1 MRAGE
6 RAVAALGALLALL
19 GAVLLRVPGV
29 RFSAYLSF
37 CAAAGCLLWLLL
49 CLFARKSRIGKVCK
63 VIFLVILSAGL
74 LLFGALE
81 VLILRGQEDRSALPA
96 DAVIV
101 LGAGVNGE
109 TPSLALWTRIR
120 AAAAY
125 LEAHPDIPAVLS
137 GGQGPGEDI
146 SEAEA
151 MRRALTA
158 LGIGEERLLLEDRST
173 STAENFSYSKA
184 LLEERGLDGGTIAV
198 VTNDFHS
205 FRAGLIARR
214 AGLATFSVTAALPW
228 WWLRVNYFLR
238 EPFALAKTLLLD

>member
-74 LLFGALE
+74 FLFGALE

-120 AAAAY
+120 VAAAY

-146 SEAEA
+146 SEAVMA
-151 MRRALTA
+151 SLTA
-158 LGIGEERLLLEDRST
+158 
-173 STAENFSYSKA
+173 A
-184 LLEERGLDGGTIAV
+184 AV
-198 VTNDFHS
+198 
-205 FRAGLIARR
+205 LIARGQCIR
-214 AGLATFSVTAALPW
+214 ASFRLARGDTAMLGKDKNGKV
-228 WWLRVNYFLR
+228 RVSRRR
-238 EPFALAKTLLLD
+238 EKKAVRA